1 MVGIAWINQ
10 VCQVKSFKN
19 AGSTDTVSGTS
30 VSVLIP
36 NQFSVIA
43 HEIGH
48 NFGAVHD
55 CDSSQCRVCKG
66 TNCDCCTC
74 GTCDCRGQFVMH
86 PESGGLSLKDFSPC
100 SKGDVCGKIP
110 VLGKCLSGNAGWFDC
125 IYFSLEP
132 GKYKTIK
139 TAVCGNGIVEEGEEC
154 DCGSPEECAKDPCCQ
169 VRNNITWR

>member
-1 MVGIAWINQ
+1 MFSLSLFLGLFHLVSGCSESEVVGIAWINQ

-55 CDSSQCRVCKG
+55 CDASQCRVCKG
-66 TNCDCCTC
+66 NNCDCCTC

-100 SKGDVCGKIP
+100 SRGDVCGKIP
-110 VLGKCLSGNAGWFDC
+110 VLGKCLSGRGQD
-125 IYFSLEP
+125 
-132 GKYKTIK
+132 T
-139 TAVCGNGIVEEGEEC
+139 
-154 DCGSPEECAKDPCCQ
+154 
-169 VRNNITWR
+169 